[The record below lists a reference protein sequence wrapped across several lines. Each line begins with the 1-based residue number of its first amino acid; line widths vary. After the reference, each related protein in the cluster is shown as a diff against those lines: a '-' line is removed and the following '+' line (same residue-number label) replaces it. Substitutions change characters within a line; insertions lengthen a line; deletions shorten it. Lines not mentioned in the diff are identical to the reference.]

1 MNPEQPLGARTMKNK
16 NKAVEQVTASAIIRP
31 RLVKATDLAAREAE
45 RAAEA
50 VRKVE
55 AKAKAA
61 LATPALTRA
70 PRSANEARSMFDAL
84 FGGNEAAA

>member
-1 MNPEQPLGARTMKNK
+1 MKNK

-31 RLVKATDLAAREAE
+31 RLVKANDLAAREAE

-55 AKAKAA
+55 AKAT
-61 LATPALTRA
+61 LATPALKRA

-84 FGGNEAAA
+84 FGGTEAAA

>member
-1 MNPEQPLGARTMKNK
+1 MKIRK
-16 NKAVEQVTASAIIRP
+16 NKAAEQGTAPAIIRP

-55 AKAKAA
+55 ARAKAA
-61 LATPALTRA
+61 LAGPALKRA

-84 FGGNEAAA
+84 FGGSEAAA